1 MDRGQHRTPPPLTTE
16 DETPGNPCSS
26 GPPGVSVV
34 TPHAKGHAMTRRQ
47 TTTNRGLG
55 WHHQQTRTRLLNRHR
70 NGTPCWWCD
79 RPMYRQPDDNFDH
92 APLEADH
99 TIARSQGGRTA
110 DRLLH
115 MTCNR
120 ERGDGTRD
128 HLRPALTGHSTPP
141 ATDEPDDLRIMPWPW

>member
-1 MDRGQHRTPPPLTTE
+1 MLQRTTGGLRRHATREGTRN
-16 DETPGNPCSS
+16 DQTP
-26 GPPGVSVV
+26 
-34 TPHAKGHAMTRRQ
+34 

-55 WHHQQTRTRLLNRHR
+55 WHRQQTRTRLLAPQRH
-70 NGTPCWWCD
+70 PLLVV
-79 RPMYRQPDDNFDH
+79 RPPHVPTTRRQLGP

-128 HLRPALTGHSTPP
+128 HLARLAGHSAPP